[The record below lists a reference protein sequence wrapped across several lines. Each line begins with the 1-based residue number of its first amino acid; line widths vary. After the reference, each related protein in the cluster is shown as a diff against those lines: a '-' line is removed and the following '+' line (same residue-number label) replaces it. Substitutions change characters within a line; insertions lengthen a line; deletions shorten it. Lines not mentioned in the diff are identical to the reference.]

1 MHENLL
7 PAIYGNAGTFRGLLF
22 GCFFFGL
29 SRSIDEGLD
38 VLSLLRSTLPCLGLP
53 GSRDLGTI
61 PADVP
66 ELTAGVAFSIFLPY
80 LGVVDFFAVIQVVIG

>member
-1 MHENLL
+1 MHESLL
-7 PAIYGNAGTFRGLLF
+7 LGIYSNAGTSRGLLF

-29 SRSIDEGLD
+29 SRSVDEGLD
-38 VLSLLRSTLPCLGLP
+38 VLSLLQSTLPCFGLP

-66 ELTAGVAFSIFLPY
+66 ELTAGVAFSIFFHIWVL
-80 LGVVDFFAVIQVVIG
+80 LISLQSSKL